1 MWARAGMG
9 RARRGPYGED
19 ALRGAAAAD
28 RTLGTYGCGPEKAWP
43 GERLL
48 LRRIRI
54 PKSAIRNG

>member
-1 MWARAGMG
+1 MG